1 MNAFLV
7 AGTVL
12 LAGFVPCGWVL
23 VRAPHAID
31 AVVALEL
38 CGTLATLTF
47 LCLALGFESSSYF
60 NLPVICAVA
69 TWLGGLVFV
78 RFLGR
83 RL

>member
-1 MNAFLV
+1 VNAFLV

-23 VRAPHAID
+23 VRARLATD
-31 AVVALEL
+31 ALVALEL
-38 CGTLATLTF
+38 CGTLATLAF

-60 NLPVICAVA
+60 DVPVVSAVV
-69 TWLGGLVFV
+69 TWIGSLVFV